1 MIRKSVFLIMV
12 LLFVSCN
19 TNKSVIQ
26 TTRKGSSPKTSVAKT
41 SKKPYTKESV
51 ENKSTAK
58 PDQNYNQNTQ
68 ILEATT
74 RVKVTNDM
82 ILAYIE
88 TYKGVA
94 QSNMEKYGIP
104 ASIILGQAILESGA
118 GTGPLSVQ
126 ANNHFGIKCHKDWL
140 GQTIKYDDD
149 SIDECFRKYYN
160 AADSFR
166 DHALFLTAGLRYS
179 KLFKLNPTD
188 YKAWA
193 KELKAAGYA
202 TDPQYPTK
210 LIGLIERFQLFKYD
224 VGGTGK
230 IQESENEITKI
241 PSEME
246 RYVVVKGDTLY
257 SISKKYNI
265 PIEDLKKQN
274 NIFDNAIS
282 IGQPILIIK

>member
-1 MIRKSVFLIMV
+1 MNRINALLIIV
-12 LLFVSCN
+12 LFFVSCN

-26 TTRKGSSPKTSVAKT
+26 TTKKGSTSITSVAKADR
-41 SKKPYTKESV
+41 KPVKKESV
-51 ENKSTAK
+51 ENKSTTK

-68 ILEATT
+68 ILEATA
-74 RVKVTNDM
+74 RVKVTNEM

-88 TYKGVA
+88 TYKAVA
-94 QSNMEKYGIP
+94 QSNMAKYGIP

-118 GTGPLSVQ
+118 GTGPLSTH

-140 GQTIKYDDD
+140 GESISYDDD
-149 SIDECFRKYYN
+149 SIAECFRKYYI

-166 DHALFLTAGLRYS
+166 DHALFLTKGSRYS
-179 KLFKLNPTD
+179 SLFKLNPTD

-193 KELKAAGYA
+193 KGLKAAGYA

-210 LIGLIERFQLFKYD
+210 LIGLIERFQLYKYD
-224 VGGTGK
+224 GVDINKT
-230 IQESENEITKI
+230 QETASEITKI
-241 PSEME
+241 PTETE
-246 RYVVVKGDTLY
+246 RYVVAKGDTLY

-282 IGQPILIIK
+282 IGQSILILK